1 MQNRNF
7 LCKHHVHIWNHI
19 RKTRV
24 LKGFNRWTQ
33 INFQC
38 TMLWIN
44 CKRWI
49 QFSQIFFSP
58 CSYHAVQAWVAILA
72 TSVALHSTPVS
83 LSVGRSLRLAELWGL
98 QSCCFFSL
106 TSFTYFTH
114 VRAYPCPKTSLLCW
128 VYKSINLI
136 LVPQLWQLLLE
147 AESSFLFR
155 ICRALEFLLNFVYTT
170 VDLHFFCI
178 FVQFAC
184 LLVNYTPNRWE
195 IWLQCFRVGLTLL
208 NNVWSGFP

>member
-1 MQNRNF
+1 ME
-7 LCKHHVHIWNHI
+7 CKRETFCANIMSISEFILGKQEFW
-19 RKTRV
+19 
-24 LKGFNRWTQ
+24 KGFNRWTR

-147 AESSFLFR
+147 AESSFLSR
-155 ICRALEFLLNFVYTT
+155 ICRALEFLLNFVYTN
-170 VDLHFFCI
+170 VDWHFDLLCRI
-178 FVQFAC
+178 CAIC
-184 LLVNYTPNRWE
+184 LSFGQLYP
-195 IWLQCFRVGLTLL
+195 Q
-208 NNVWSGFP
+208 